1 MSWWG
6 VGDGCMGEDVNEQN
20 TYSSHTHTPY
30 LSMLIIYIIDIFNM
44 LHAGTELRSLK
55 DIIVCA

>member
-1 MSWWG
+1 MNKTHT
-6 VGDGCMGEDVNEQN
+6 VA
-20 TYSSHTHTPY
+20 THTHTPY